1 MVVICRPGEFGGHMV
16 GKVISAAVSGVTA
29 RLVEVEADI
38 AAGIPSFELTGNLG
52 GTAKESRERVRTAL
66 RNSKIRLNPGKIT
79 VNLAPA
85 NIRKEGPH
93 FDLAIAAAVLCACG
107 LVPQSAVEGILFAG
121 ELRLDGGI
129 NEVNAALPMI
139 IAAAE
144 SGLKRCVV
152 PECNAG
158 EGALID
164 GVEVIGA
171 ASLEDCVAYLRG
183 EKKLTPAPKCSFTVA
198 PQSAVKDFGDIRGQ
212 RSLKRAVT
220 VAAAGMHNL
229 LMVGPPG
236 SGKTM
241 TAERIPD
248 ILPPLCREQKME
260 VWRIYS
266 VAGLLGGDRILMGRR
281 PFRSPRHTVTAQTM
295 AGGGRNPMPGE
306 MSLAQHGVLFLDELN
321 LFDPRAVETLREPL
335 ESGTVRINRVGGTVE
350 YPADFMLAAAVNPCR
365 CGYYPDRRKC
375 RCTQTDIKRHFGRIS
390 RPIMDRI
397 DICVQAPTVSF
408 DEVGGGKD
416 GYDSAYMKKIV
427 GKAFEIQQKRF
438 KGQKLMFNSAMTA
451 AMTAEYCVMEPQAQ
465 RLMKKAYET
474 YGLSA
479 RSYYKILKVA
489 RTVADIDGNEYI
501 SAENISEAI
510 SYKTMGE

>member
-1 MVVICRPGEFGGHMV
+1 MV

-29 RLVEVEADI
+29 RLVEVEADM

-52 GTAKESRERVRTAL
+52 GTAKEARERVRTAL

-93 FDLAIAAAVLCACG
+93 FDLAIAAAILCACG
-107 LVPQSAVEGILFAG
+107 LVPQSAADGVLFVG

-139 IAAAE
+139 ISAAE
-144 SGLKRCVV
+144 AGLRRCVV
-152 PECNAG
+152 PKGNAG
-158 EGALID
+158 EGGLID
-164 GVEVIGA
+164 GIEVVGV
-171 ASLEDCVAYLRG
+171 ASLEECVAYLRG
-183 EKKLTPAPKCSFTVA
+183 EKELLPVPKRRFAGATWSGG
-198 PQSAVKDFGDIRGQ
+198 KDFGDIRGQ

-241 TAERIPD
+241 TAERIPT
-248 ILPPLCREQKME
+248 ILPPLCREQQME

-266 VAGLLGGDRILMGRR
+266 VAGLLGGNGILTGKR
-281 PFRSPRHTVTAQTM
+281 PFRSPHHTVTAQTM

-321 LFDPRAVETLREPL
+321 LFDTRAVETLREPL

-350 YPADFMLAAAVNPCR
+350 YPADFMLAAAINPCR

-375 RCTQTDIKRHFGRIS
+375 RCTPSDIKRHFGHIS

-397 DICVQAPTVSF
+397 DICVQAPTVSYE
-408 DEVGGGKD
+408 DIGGGGD
-416 GYDSAYMKKIV
+416 EHDSAYMRKIV
-427 GKAFEIQQKRF
+427 EKAFEIQRKRF
-438 KGQKLMFNSAMTA
+438 KGQKITFNSSMSA
-451 AMTAEYCVMEPQAQ
+451 ALTAEYCVMEPKAES
-465 RLMKKAYET
+465 LMKKAYEA

-479 RSYYKILKVA
+479 RSYYKILRVA
-489 RTVADIDGNEYI
+489 RTVADIDENEYI

-510 SYKTMGE
+510 SYKTLGE